1 MARTE
6 NFRAVIGPQIMQG
19 FAAQRSLRDDA
30 LRFRAVDQFPRLADR
45 LRTGQGASE
54 AGGEGPAA
62 PDAFLVKWGKGDG
75 THGTDG
81 TYGFWAV

>member
-1 MARTE
+1 MACTE
-6 NFRAVIGPQIMQG
+6 NFRAMIGPQIMEG
-19 FAAQRSLRDDA
+19 FAVQWSFRDDA
-30 LRFRAVDQFPRLADR
+30 LHLRAVDQFPRLADQ

-62 PDAFLVKWGKGDG
+62 PDAFLVKGGKGDG
-75 THGTDG
+75 THETNG